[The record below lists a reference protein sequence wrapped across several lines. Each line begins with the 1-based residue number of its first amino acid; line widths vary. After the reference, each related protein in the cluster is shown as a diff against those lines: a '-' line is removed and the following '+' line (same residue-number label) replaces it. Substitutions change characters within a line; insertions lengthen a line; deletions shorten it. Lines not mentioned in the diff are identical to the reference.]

1 MGKVTLKMIADQ
13 AGVSIGTVD
22 RALNN
27 RGRILPETKAQIIEI
42 ANSLGY
48 QPNRLASAL
57 RKKLHFKIAV
67 VMSRY
72 PRYFTD
78 ELLYGLEIAQ
88 QELQDYNLELDFHF
102 STSLAAEEQLPL
114 LQELHVSDYDAI
126 AINAGSEVLS
136 ERVDAIIDEGVPVVT
151 FNSDI
156 PKSRRLFY
164 VGEDPYKNG
173 RVAGELMGK
182 MLGGTGTVAIFA
194 GFSLVASH
202 SARAAGFRDYL
213 REHHPDMRILD
224 VLEYHDREDEA
235 YIAMQ
240 QIAEQHRDIRG
251 VFCVSAVG
259 AIGVGT
265 YLKEHYQQGQICLIG
280 YDLSCQSAG
289 LLQEHY
295 CSALIYQEPRKQ
307 GYQMLH
313 LLFDMLCD
321 GTPPKQKEH
330 FTRVGI
336 IISENL
342 QDYINLQPQDPF

>member
-13 AGVSIGTVD
+13 AGVAIATVD

-48 QPNRLASAL
+48 QPNRFASAL
-57 RKKLHFKIAV
+57 RKKWHFKIAV

-72 PRYFTD
+72 PCYFTD
-78 ELLYGLEIAQ
+78 ELLHGFSVAQ
-88 QELQDYNLELDFHF
+88 QELQDYELELDFHF
-102 STSLAAEEQLPL
+102 SNSLAADEQLPI
-114 LQELHVSDYDAI
+114 LQALRVSDYDAI
-126 AINAGSEVLS
+126 AINAGSEALS
-136 ERVDAIIDEGVPVVT
+136 ERVDAIISSGVPVVT

-156 PKSRRLFY
+156 PKSQRLFY

-182 MLGGTGTVAIFA
+182 MLGGRGMVAIFA

-213 REHHPDMRILD
+213 REHHPNVRILD

-235 YIAMQ
+235 YIAMH
-240 QIAEQHRDIRG
+240 QIIERHNDIRG

-259 AIGVGT
+259 VIGVGT
-265 YLKEHYQQGQICLIG
+265 YLKEHYQPEQVCLIG
-280 YDLSCQSAG
+280 YDFNDQSAQ
-289 LLQEHY
+289 LLQSHY
-295 CSALIYQEPRKQ
+295 CSALIYQDPRKQ
-307 GYQMLH
+307 GYQALH
-313 LLFDMLCD
+313 LLFNYLCSRSL
-321 GTPPKQKEH
+321 PAPKELSIR
-330 FTRVGI
+330 TGI
-336 IISENL
+336 ILSETL
-342 QDYINLQPQDPF
+342 RDYIDE

>member
-57 RKKLHFKIAV
+57 RKKMHFKIAI

-78 ELLYGLEIAQ
+78 ELLCGLDIAQ

-102 STSLAAEEQLPL
+102 SASLAAADQLPI
-114 LQELHVSDYDAI
+114 LQSLHISDYDAI
-126 AINAGSEVLS
+126 AINAGSETLS
-136 ERVDAIIDEGVPVVT
+136 ERVDAIINEGIPVVT

-182 MLGGTGTVAIFA
+182 MLGGKGTVAIFA

-235 YIAMQ
+235 YVAMK
-240 QIAEQHRDIRG
+240 QIAEQHHDICG

-265 YLKEHYQQGQICLIG
+265 YLKEYYPPGQICLIG
-280 YDLSCQSAG
+280 YDLSSQSAA

-307 GYQMLH
+307 GYRMLH

-321 GTPPKQKEH
+321 GAPPKNKEY

-342 QDYINLQPQDPF
+342 QDYIDPQP